1 MTSVAR
7 FYVLIPT
14 DLGMSGA
21 VWTAAGRVRRFER
34 IFLPRRED
42 VESLIRREYPD
53 AVPGKAGGEEASIRK
68 MLSGQTP
75 KFDLNLLAFERLADF
90 HAAVLRAQ
98 VRIPR
103 GFVTTYGRLATAVGS
118 PGAARA
124 VGRALAT
131 NPFPPIIP
139 RHRTLR
145 ADGSLGGFG
154 GGLALKRTLLEIE
167 GVRFDRAGR
176 VEARYIL

>member
-1 MTSVAR
+1 MSSSTQ
-7 FYVLIPT
+7 FYALIST
-14 DLGMSGA
+14 DLGTSGI
-21 VWTAAGRVRRFER
+21 VWTDIGRGRRFER
-34 IFLPRRED
+34 IFLPRREGL
-42 VESLIRREYPD
+42 EAFIRREYPG
-53 AVPGKAGGEEASIRK
+53 AVPGKAGGDEISIRK
-68 MLSGQTP
+68 ILAGQTAN
-75 KFDLNLLAFERLADF
+75 FDLNLLVFGRLADF
-90 HAAVLRAQ
+90 QTAVLRAQ

-103 GFVTTYGRLATAVGS
+103 GFVTTYGRLAAAVGR

-131 NPFPPIIP
+131 NPFPPVVP
-139 RHRTLR
+139 CHRTLR